1 MIQRWVSY
9 LCRVDTGC
17 LFPYVGWRV
26 ERLIWV
32 GLVVDFFLL
41 FSFNSFNFLL
51 VWVWVVGPS
60 ALIGLGFL
68 SSKGGRPGAQL
79 DFLLLVKIESSPF
92 SLLLWQTRGEAGGN
106 ISVEACRS
114 DILQGAALSS
124 YAPNALRAACRV
136 GTLDGTTEFL
146 LYGPGVAQQ
155 APAGQGWTAYVAGKN
170 YRSMAPSLS
179 PNLSDSPR
187 VRVRVWETELPTM

>member
-1 MIQRWVSY
+1 MSWIGCWFFPAIFFQFFQFLVGVGVGGWSICSHRF
-9 LCRVDTGC
+9 RVLVIKGREAGCPTG
-17 LFPYVGWRV
+17 
-26 ERLIWV
+26 
-32 GLVVDFFLL
+32 
-41 FSFNSFNFLL
+41 FS
-51 VWVWVVGPS
+51 P
-60 ALIGLGFL
+60 
-68 SSKGGRPGAQL
+68 
-79 DFLLLVKIESSPF
+79 LVKIESSPF

-146 LYGPGVAQQ
+146 LYGPGAQQ